1 MKKYAVVFVAVV
13 VVMGLAL
20 AFYGRSTRGPASTVA
35 TPQPTGAQAGH
46 GVPGELSGK
55 VLETMNAGGYTYVLV
70 ESGADKIW
78 AAGPETEVSVG
89 DAVTL
94 PPGMEMKN
102 FESTSLNRT
111 FDSVLFVSAIGKSG
125 GSAQPAMPMGH
136 PPTGAN
142 QADIES
148 MDFDGIEVPEN
159 GKTVAALYA
168 EKTGLAGKQVIVRG
182 RVVKYTPGV
191 MNKNWLH
198 LRDGSGGEGS
208 NDLTVTTNAAVRMG
222 DLVVVKGVLTLG
234 RDFGMG
240 YKYDILVED
249 AEVTVE

>member
-1 MKKYAVVFVAVV
+1 MKKYAVVFIAVV
-13 VVMGLAL
+13 VVLGLAL
-20 AFYGRSTRGPASTVA
+20 AFYGRSTRGPASPVA
-35 TPQPTGAQAGH
+35 TPQPTGSQAGH
-46 GVPGELSGK
+46 GAPGEMSGK

-70 ESGADKIW
+70 EAGADKIW

-89 DAVTL
+89 DVVTL
-94 PPGMEMKN
+94 PPGMEMQN

-111 FDSVLFVSAIGKSG
+111 FDSVLFVSAIGKPG
-125 GSAQPAMPMGH
+125 ASAQPAMPMGH

-142 QADIES
+142 KADIENI
-148 MDFDGIEVPEN
+148 DLTGIEVPAN
-159 GKTVAALYA
+159 GNTVAALYA
-168 EKTGLAGKQVIVRG
+168 EKTGLAGKQVVVRG

-198 LRDGSGGEGS
+198 VRDGSGAEGT
-208 NDLTVTTNAAVRMG
+208 NDLTVTTDAVVKVG
-222 DLVVVKGVLTLG
+222 DLVVVKGVLTIG

-240 YKYDILVED
+240 YKYEVLVED